1 MSQNVSGFH
10 IQNCKYC
17 REPTP
22 YGLIRVIKSRQLFVV
37 QFKNVEH
44 DDKTVVTLQ
53 MTLFAFC
60 AKKEASL
67 KRKLMIFARFFFS
80 E

>member
-10 IQNCKYC
+10 IQDCKYC
-17 REPTP
+17 QEPTP

-60 AKKEASL
+60 AKKRGLIKKKANDFCT
-67 KRKLMIFARFFFS
+67 IFFS